1 MRSTQALPLTGERTI
16 PGLAEENY
24 WFRRHEVVYQR
35 LAGRCV
41 DREVL
46 EAGCGE
52 GYGADLTGRRG
63 AHASI
68 ALDYD
73 EATVAHVRAR
83 YPRVEIR
90 HGNLAELPLADS
102 SVDVVVNFQVIEH
115 LWDQGQFVSECFRV
129 LRPGG
134 VFLVSTPNRI
144 TFSPGRD
151 TPLNPFHTRELN
163 AAELTELLH
172 DAGFTVESMLGVFH
186 GAGLARAGR
195 PPRRFD
201 HRGAGAACG
210 GRRTVARAT
219 ARRCGRRGH
228 RRLRPHVAPT
238 NATLTTASTWSR
250 SRCGRD
256 AIRSEPE
263 PEPVPRLDVAGDP
276 APGLF
281 TLVLHTHLPWLAH
294 HGRWPVGEEW
304 LYQSWAAAYLP
315 LMRVLRGLAAED
327 RSHLITLGMTP
338 VVTAQLDDPYCLTGM
353 HHWLANWQLR
363 AQEATTLRE
372 EEGLAAVRDS

>member
-1 MRSTQALPLTGERTI
+1 MATDPFNLGKAGLACLAMSANAEGPDSVLTQALPQALPLTGERTI

-24 WFRRHEVVYQR
+24 WFRRHEVVYRR

-52 GYGADLTGRRG
+52 GYGADLLADVARKV
-63 AHASI
+63 A

-83 YPRVEIR
+83 YPRVEIT
-90 HGNLAELPLADS
+90 HGNLAELPLADA

-186 GAGLARAGR
+186 GAGLAELDARHGGSIIEAQVQRA
-195 PPRRFD
+195 
-201 HRGAGAACG
+201 
-210 GRRTVARAT
+210 VAD
-219 ARRCGRRGH
+219 
-228 RRLRPHVAPT
+228 AP
-238 NATLTTASTWSR
+238 WSEQLL
-250 SRCGRD
+250 
-256 AIRSEPE
+256 A
-263 PEPVPRLDVAGDP
+263 DVAAVSIDDFDLTP
-276 APGLF
+276 AGERDIDDSLD
-281 TLVLHTHLPWLAH
+281 LVA
-294 HGRWPVGEEW
+294 
-304 LYQSWAAAYLP
+304 
-315 LMRVLRGLAAED
+315 
-327 RSHLITLGMTP
+327 I
-338 VVTAQLDDPYCLTGM
+338 
-353 HHWLANWQLR
+353 
-363 AQEATTLRE
+363 
-372 EEGLAAVRDS
+372 AVRP